1 MTTRIIV
8 IQRNKWNVQVKD
20 VVLTRRCCPTITH
33 TCPRAHTHLVC
44 ELQQLCLLFVCVQLV
59 LRLGDAREWT
69 ASSLARLQTILFNYN
84 NDDHTITTIP
94 WNHNNSLITITS
106 CIASPHLENTTT
118 IPTST
123 SHLILHRI
131 IVKYYCL
138 HQRHLFT
145 IKLQILQ

>member
-1 MTTRIIV
+1 MVGVPTTQQTAPLQDYIVFIYNILMYNYITIFQLHQQFYNYNNTLCQLHHFHSITIIV
-8 IQRNKWNVQVKD
+8 
-20 VVLTRRCCPTITH
+20 
-33 TCPRAHTHLVC
+33 
-44 ELQQLCLLFVCVQLV
+44 
-59 LRLGDAREWT
+59 
-69 ASSLARLQTILFNYN
+69 LFNYN